1 MNTTQQQNYKPVAY
15 ARPNWREREALKE
28 KQQREAAQKYAE
40 EMQRKQYANTEENF
54 PTMMTPTKRKAEG
67 APQGFSNLAKKW
79 QQDDELEQKLEAY
92 RKSKTEMERR
102 ALLGSIYV
110 LRQRRMGD
118 YEDDEVYEEARV
130 LEAQTMQREEED
142 LNEKFPPHGRRGTYS
157 EPDSEGWRTVLKRV
171 RKQKRTL
178 TEAELA
184 QKYRDEFF
192 EKDDEDDNDLGPRPT
207 NGSWYPED
215 AGAHRRD
222 FW

>member
-1 MNTTQQQNYKPVAY
+1 MSTTTQQNYKPVAY

-40 EMQRKQYANTEENF
+40 EMQRKQYANNEENF
-54 PTMMTPTKRKAEG
+54 PTTMTPAKRKAEG

-92 RKSKTEMERR
+92 RKSKSEMERR

-110 LRQRRMGD
+110 LRQRRMGNYD
-118 YEDDEVYEEARV
+118 EDEEDEVYEEARI
-130 LEAQTMQREEED
+130 LEAQSMQQEKED
-142 LNEKFPPHGRRGTYS
+142 LNEKFPPHGKRGTYS
-157 EPDSEGWRTVLKRV
+157 EPDEEGWRTVLRRV

-184 QKYRDEFF
+184 QKYRETFF
-192 EKDDEDDNDLGPRPT
+192 GKEDEDDVGESPD
-207 NGSWYPED
+207 D